1 MNGLSTLW
9 KVEVWWIRISSWQ
22 YNQITIAR
30 STHSC
35 SMLVDSGNIVIFILS
50 FLYFF
55 AVNLIHFWLLDA
67 SIVLGIGIPT
77 DYLQVKSLAKLAFR
91 CFNWEGK
98 IFYTPE
104 NQTYGTSKCT
114 HEKKNGNIYIYIYK
128 PWFLVFKVN
137 FAGMSTFCSLA
148 FLMPF
153 RYTISLC
160 FWTEAYGRCCLWT
173 RRTQRSVTLR
183 ITFSLWEQGLYH
195 LVAGAVLQ
203 LPCEH
208 MWRRNKTVSHRI
220 LLFGYG
226 WLIRT
231 WDLACSFWKH
241 KF

>member
-114 HEKKNGNIYIYIYK
+114 HEKKNGNIYIYIYTNHD
-128 PWFLVFKVN
+128 FLYSRWILQ
-137 FAGMSTFCSLA
+137 GC
-148 FLMPF
+148 
-153 RYTISLC
+153 
-160 FWTEAYGRCCLWT
+160 
-173 RRTQRSVTLR
+173 QRSVPLPFLCLFAIR
-183 ITFSLWEQGLYH
+183 FPFVFERRLMEGVACGL
-195 LVAGAVLQ
+195 AGPNEA
-203 LPCEH
+203 
-208 MWRRNKTVSHRI
+208 W
-220 LLFGYG
+220 LFG
-226 WLIRT
+226 
-231 WDLACSFWKH
+231 
-241 KF
+241 